1 MITGTFSGPSLC
13 AVLLLLLSLLSLLLL
28 LFPGPSLRA
37 VCGIEPIPE

>member
-13 AVLLLLLSLLSLLLL
+13 AVLLLSLLSLLLL